1 MTIEFFNDGWTVRR
15 KVSGFVDLLGGD
27 DTATAVTLPHD
38 AMRELPRSSEESGGP
53 STAFFPG
60 GEVEYTKRFF
70 VPTAWRQQRV
80 SIEFEGVY
88 RDAMIYVN
96 GEFAGQ
102 WRYGYSVFRIALDA
116 HLRYG
121 EENSI
126 SVEARAHRDSRWYS
140 GLGIYRDVRL
150 VVAPLAHIADD
161 RVRITTPDVDA
172 ERAVVETAVIVKNED
187 ISTRRLFLEVAVH
200 DRHGV
205 VVAEDRGPVTVRS
218 GREVTVRHRLFVDE
232 PERWSVD
239 QPHLYRFTTRLL
251 DEDGDPMDVVDVPF
265 GIRTIRLDPRRGLRI
280 NDETVKL
287 RGACVHHDNGPLGAA
302 TIRRAEERRIELL
315 KAAGFN
321 AIRSSHNPLSPAM
334 LDACDRLG
342 MLVFDETFDAW
353 TEMNKPFDYTLDF
366 TEWWERDV
374 DSMVRKDFNHP
385 SVILYSIG
393 NEIHEYGSG
402 AGAVIARDIAE
413 RIRAQDSTRFVTTA
427 ISGFW
432 AVAADVI
439 DDLRE
444 RLDDAAARGVN
455 DVMNEMTEF
464 FEAVTVSEIVGEKT
478 AEAHSVA
485 DIAGLNYAEARYAGD
500 GVRFP
505 NRIILGTETNP
516 RDTAES
522 WLRTLEH
529 DHVIGGFTWTGWDY
543 LGEVG
548 LGRTDYTDDPAERGG
563 GDPAFPWLTSWSGD
577 IDITGVRRPQ
587 SYFREIVYGLR
598 KQPYLAVRRP
608 MGPGMRRLEMQWAW
622 SDAVSSWTW
631 DVEDGA
637 PLEVE
642 VYSAAAE
649 VELELNGVTIDRRPS
664 GRENGF
670 RSTFTVP
677 FAPGTLAAV
686 SIGDEGE
693 RLRTELRTAGPSALV
708 AIADRSVLRADDGDL
723 AYVDIEL
730 RDELGVL
737 DTASEVTV
745 TVQVEGAGVLQALA
759 SGRPATDE
767 SFTQESWR
775 TYDGR
780 ALAIVR
786 PTGAGAISVQVS
798 AEGLPVVT
806 LDLVAT
812 SSAGPH

>member
-1 MTIEFFNDGWTVRR
+1 MTMSLFNDGWTVRR

-27 DTATAVTLPHD
+27 DAATPVTLPHD
-38 AMRELPRSSEESGGP
+38 AMRDLPRSARDGDGP

-60 GEVEYTKRFF
+60 GEVEYTKRFQ
-70 VPTAWRQQRV
+70 VPLAWRQQRV
-80 SIEFEGVY
+80 SVEFEGVY

-102 WRYGYSVFRIALDA
+102 WRYGYSVFRISLDA

-121 EENSI
+121 QENTV
-126 SVEARAHRDSRWYS
+126 SVEARAHWDSRWYS

-150 VVAPLAHIADD
+150 VVAPLAHLADD

-172 ERAVVETAVIVKNED
+172 ERAVVESAVIVKNED
-187 ISTRRLFLEVAVH
+187 ISTRRLTLEVAVH
-200 DRHGV
+200 DGDGAL
-205 VVAEDRGPVTVRS
+205 VASDRGPVTIVS
-218 GREVTVRHRLFVDE
+218 GREAIVRNRLFVE
-232 PERWSVD
+232 APRRWSVD
-239 QPHLYRFTTRLL
+239 HPNLYHFSARLL
-251 DEDGDPMDVVDVPF
+251 DEDGAALDAVEVAF

-302 TIRRAEERRIELL
+302 TIRRAEERRVELL
-315 KAAGFN
+315 KEAGFN

-342 MLVFDETFDAW
+342 MLVFDEAFDAW

-374 DSMVRKDFNHP
+374 DAMVRKDFNHP

-439 DDLRE
+439 DDLRG

-464 FEAVTVSEIVGEKT
+464 FDAVTVSDVVGEKT
-478 AEAHSVA
+478 AEAHGVA
-485 DIAGLNYAEARYAGD
+485 DVAGLNYAEARYADD

-505 NRIILGTETNP
+505 NRVVLGTETNP
-516 RDTAES
+516 RDTAVS
-522 WLRTLEH
+522 WSRTLEH

-548 LGRTDYTDDPAERGG
+548 LGRTDYTDDPTERGG
-563 GDPAFPWLTSWSGD
+563 GDPAYPWLTSWSGD

-598 KQPYLAVRRP
+598 KEPYMAVRRP
-608 MGPGMRRLEMQWAW
+608 MAPGVRRLEMQWAW

-631 DVEDGA
+631 DVESGTEM
-637 PLEVE
+637 EVE
-642 VYSAAAE
+642 VYSDAAE
-649 VELELNGVTIDRRPS
+649 IELELNGITVDRRPS
-664 GRENGF
+664 GRDSGF
-670 RSTFTVP
+670 RTVFTIP
-677 FAPGTLAAV
+677 YERGTLAAV
-686 SIGDEGE
+686 GIGADGG
-693 RLRTELRTAGPSALV
+693 RQRTELHTAGTSALV
-708 AIADRSVLRADDGDL
+708 VTADRRTLRADDGDL
-723 AYVDIEL
+723 AYVGIEL
-730 RDELGVL
+730 RDELGIL
-737 DTASEVTV
+737 DTAREVTV
-745 TVQVEGAGVLQALA
+745 TVRVDGAGVLQALA
-759 SGRPATDE
+759 SGRPSTDE

-786 PTGAGAISVQVS
+786 PTAVGSISMQVS
-798 AEGLPVVT
+798 AEGLPAVT
-806 LDLVAT
+806 IDLTT
-812 SSAGPH
+812 SAV